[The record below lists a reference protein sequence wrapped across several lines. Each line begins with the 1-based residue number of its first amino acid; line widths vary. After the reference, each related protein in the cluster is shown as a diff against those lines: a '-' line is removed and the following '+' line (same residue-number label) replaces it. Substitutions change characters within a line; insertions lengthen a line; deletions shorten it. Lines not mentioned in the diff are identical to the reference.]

1 VESSLALLAPFGIS
15 GSPALALLYGASL
28 LDLAMAGLTVLRP
41 GRRLWLAQL
50 ALIAGYTALIAWRL
64 PEFLLHPFG
73 PVLKNLAVA
82 ALLLMLYAEE
92 DKP

>member
-1 VESSLALLAPFGIS
+1 GDSLALLAPFGLA
-15 GSPALALLYGASL
+15 GTPALALLYGASL
-28 LDLAMAGLTVLRP
+28 LDMAMAVLTLLLP

-50 ALIAGYTALIAWRL
+50 ALIAGYTALIAWKL

-82 ALLLMLYAEE
+82 ALLLILYAEE
-92 DKP
+92 EKP